1 MPTPGRGARA
11 GRGRSNGQARAAAV
25 AARAATAART
35 PPRPCSELV
44 WTARICQFR
53 LEERCAPSPRKSP
66 AGKGAVAGAKTLAR
80 RENASP
86 RPPTT
91 SPRDHS
97 LGPTNPMPAPALHP
111 PQPPSQ
117 KVRCPGWA
125 EGPGTHTLTPFPY
138 PACSRLISRSGG
150 LGGRERA
157 ATPRRAAHRRR
168 AGASAWGV
176 CGSSLGG

>member
-1 MPTPGRGARA
+1 MPLLSRRA
-11 GRGRSNGQARAAAV
+11 PRQQRGRHLARAASLSGRPGFASS
-25 AARAATAART
+25 ALKNGAPLLLGSLQPARGRWRVPRPSPGART
-35 PPRPCSELV
+35 HRHALQ
-44 WTARICQFR
+44 RRR
-53 LEERCAPSPRKSP
+53 LGITRWVS
-66 AGKGAVAGAKTLAR
+66 
-80 RENASP
+80 
-86 RPPTT
+86 
-91 SPRDHS
+91 
-97 LGPTNPMPAPALHP
+97 PTNPMPAPALHP

-176 CGSSLGG
+176 PASSLGG